1 MIKRLTLVLTFL
13 FISHSVFSQE
23 IYLSISGKS
32 TAIKSGDLRNQYDI
46 WIKPENESE
55 IAKLEIFDAGL
66 GGAVDVVTQNN
77 SNTTTTFELFPFN
90 DLYTIENGNLRSK
103 ANPSNLVTSL
113 TTNSEERFK
122 NRWVELSQINSS
134 VNNGYIIR
142 VKANDGDD
150 VNSFNFRVTSENGR
164 ILSGKSWKIITF
176 DLSIGLFNSQRSS
189 VFQLKPYSLS
199 ESSTSTRLTS
209 SGEEDS
215 KVKKMD
221 SFGEVYELNQT
232 SIPTTKYGLKNNWGI
247 TVTGS
252 TDRINTLT
260 VYGIN
265 KPVLWLFEPFV
276 TDQNRKPNLG
286 INEVP
291 TNQCT
296 EKTFELAGN
305 DFSNAELSNS
315 RWMLDNEQVASGKTP
330 IISSDTPGEIEYT
343 VLIPNRGSLLPEFWT
358 YQKTVFINSPPV
370 ARINVSKRVISPSE
384 ILLFRGSNSYDI
396 EGKNLTYQ
404 WFVNGSPRGN
414 EPSYR
419 FSSTIS
425 GVYSVTLRVSDGGSN
440 PTCSIDEQEVQVRI
454 NTQPYAEL
462 NISPLIGT
470 NKNVIATI
478 SNQTDADNDSLTYS
492 WQGEGVSGNDRMTSV
507 TLNHSEPGFYPL
519 TVTLDDGSG
528 SSNAF
533 YSITKQYEV
542 NAPPTPIFSLSDKAA
557 PGDNLTFDGT
567 SSTDDNNNPLQYK
580 WFVNGNL
587 VASESVANFQFSD
600 PGNYQVKL
608 VVDDGRGVSNSIQEL
623 TKTIRINTAPLPV
636 ITAAKVTSNSKVAFS
651 AEQSSDSETTLAT
664 YNWDFGDGSKATGP
678 RVEHVFA
685 KTGEYRVTL
694 RVNDGEGLSNSVRTT
709 EHILLINQ
717 YPNADFTAPTVVGPG
732 DEFTLDGSLSSD
744 TDGLIT
750 SYEWYNDGELIG
762 TGSKISTSISKT
774 GTANISLLVKDD
786 SGYELAQ
793 GIKSK
798 KVRVN
803 TPPVPVWV
811 SDVDYISPNKEM
823 KFSAADSYDPDGSI
837 SRYIWS
843 FNDGVELRGRIVQRT
858 FKDSGSKS
866 FTLTVVDNDNL
877 NNSRSTLSGE
887 LKVNHEPI
895 IITETVIRSNVL
907 AVKMDAAASYDLDSN
922 PLTFEWTLPDG
933 SKRNESKFT
942 WQAPEPGVH
951 IIGLTIDDGL
961 GLQNSIT
968 SESIRVLINRPVK
981 AVVAS
986 QISSCTGQTVLFNSS
1001 QSFDP
1006 DGDAFSVN
1014 WDFGNGSSSDQAN
1027 PSYVYEKPGIYEAKL
1042 TLNDGFTAEQS
1053 VATIPVIIEGSP
1065 VAKLNLSDT
1074 TICVNN
1080 SIRFD
1085 GSSSSDPSG
1094 SLPSFSWDT
1103 GDGTSKT
1110 GAIVDHIFT
1119 EPGEYT
1125 ITLTV
1130 EGSGSGRCSN
1140 VSQKTAKV
1148 TVVEGPEASF
1158 NLPEFTTP
1166 GQSVTL
1172 DGTESIAEG
1181 GIKTARWLID
1191 SEKGQNIVEGLNSTY
1206 TFDTPGEFLVTL
1218 ELQTNSQT
1226 ACNTVSLTKT
1236 IKVNAQP
1243 TLVWDLPSN
1252 ISAGTDLKL
1261 NALNS
1266 KDPDGFI
1273 KSYKWYLD
1281 GKLISEN
1288 GAEIIKAIEP
1298 GDHTVKIEITDNSTA
1313 NNNKVVQEKSFFA
1326 NSKPSPHILAPEVVY
1341 LNQMVTFRSEG
1352 NLDADQDLLTS
1363 SWVLDGEVIP
1373 NPSFTVTKPTG
1384 HTLILIQDDGR
1395 GFVNSVDSAVIDV
1408 TPKPLPVVDPYL
1420 PKLITVGGALS
1431 LPDINVNEPWRFK
1444 NQTRYDLTWTA
1455 RNSGIQKITLAYVLN
1470 GNELTSQT
1478 FDVEVLLPLKFEEN
1492 PEPITLEW
1500 NPANPSFVITGPSV
1514 NRDNA
1519 DVLYTW
1525 KSQGKTL
1532 GTGKQIGVTLSKG
1545 ENRFTVQ
1552 VMDQKVARSSPVT
1565 VDVVVITE

>member
-260 VYGIN
+260 VYGLN

-623 TKTIRINTAPLPV
+623 TKTIRINTAP
-636 ITAAKVTSNSKVAFS
+636 
-651 AEQSSDSETTLAT
+651 
-664 YNWDFGDGSKATGP
+664 
-678 RVEHVFA
+678 
-685 KTGEYRVTL
+685 
-694 RVNDGEGLSNSVRTT
+694 
-709 EHILLINQ
+709 
-717 YPNADFTAPTVVGPG
+717 
-732 DEFTLDGSLSSD
+732 
-744 TDGLIT
+744 
-750 SYEWYNDGELIG
+750 
-762 TGSKISTSISKT
+762 
-774 GTANISLLVKDD
+774 
-786 SGYELAQ
+786 
-793 GIKSK
+793 
-798 KVRVN
+798 
-803 TPPVPVWV
+803 
-811 SDVDYISPNKEM
+811 
-823 KFSAADSYDPDGSI
+823 
-837 SRYIWS
+837 
-843 FNDGVELRGRIVQRT
+843 
-858 FKDSGSKS
+858 
-866 FTLTVVDNDNL
+866 
-877 NNSRSTLSGE
+877 
-887 LKVNHEPI
+887 
-895 IITETVIRSNVL
+895 
-907 AVKMDAAASYDLDSN
+907 
-922 PLTFEWTLPDG
+922 
-933 SKRNESKFT
+933 
-942 WQAPEPGVH
+942 
-951 IIGLTIDDGL
+951 
-961 GLQNSIT
+961 
-968 SESIRVLINRPVK
+968 
-981 AVVAS
+981 
-986 QISSCTGQTVLFNSS
+986 
-1001 QSFDP
+1001 
-1006 DGDAFSVN
+1006 
-1014 WDFGNGSSSDQAN
+1014 
-1027 PSYVYEKPGIYEAKL
+1027 
-1042 TLNDGFTAEQS
+1042 
-1053 VATIPVIIEGSP
+1053 
-1065 VAKLNLSDT
+1065 
-1074 TICVNN
+1074 
-1080 SIRFD
+1080 
-1085 GSSSSDPSG
+1085 
-1094 SLPSFSWDT
+1094 
-1103 GDGTSKT
+1103 
-1110 GAIVDHIFT
+1110 
-1119 EPGEYT
+1119 
-1125 ITLTV
+1125 
-1130 EGSGSGRCSN
+1130 
-1140 VSQKTAKV
+1140 
-1148 TVVEGPEASF
+1148 
-1158 NLPEFTTP
+1158 
-1166 GQSVTL
+1166 
-1172 DGTESIAEG
+1172 
-1181 GIKTARWLID
+1181 
-1191 SEKGQNIVEGLNSTY
+1191 
-1206 TFDTPGEFLVTL
+1206 
-1218 ELQTNSQT
+1218 
-1226 ACNTVSLTKT
+1226 
-1236 IKVNAQP
+1236 
-1243 TLVWDLPSN
+1243 
-1252 ISAGTDLKL
+1252 
-1261 NALNS
+1261 
-1266 KDPDGFI
+1266 
-1273 KSYKWYLD
+1273 
-1281 GKLISEN
+1281 
-1288 GAEIIKAIEP
+1288 
-1298 GDHTVKIEITDNSTA
+1298 
-1313 NNNKVVQEKSFFA
+1313 
-1326 NSKPSPHILAPEVVY
+1326 
-1341 LNQMVTFRSEG
+1341 
-1352 NLDADQDLLTS
+1352 
-1363 SWVLDGEVIP
+1363 
-1373 NPSFTVTKPTG
+1373 
-1384 HTLILIQDDGR
+1384 
-1395 GFVNSVDSAVIDV
+1395 
-1408 TPKPLPVVDPYL
+1408 
-1420 PKLITVGGALS
+1420 
-1431 LPDINVNEPWRFK
+1431 
-1444 NQTRYDLTWTA
+1444 
-1455 RNSGIQKITLAYVLN
+1455 
-1470 GNELTSQT
+1470 
-1478 FDVEVLLPLKFEEN
+1478 
-1492 PEPITLEW
+1492 
-1500 NPANPSFVITGPSV
+1500 
-1514 NRDNA
+1514 
-1519 DVLYTW
+1519 
-1525 KSQGKTL
+1525 
-1532 GTGKQIGVTLSKG
+1532 
-1545 ENRFTVQ
+1545 
-1552 VMDQKVARSSPVT
+1552 
-1565 VDVVVITE
+1565 